1 MRRSYR
7 ITDII
12 CGEHYI
18 TSRIYPEYTQ
28 PKGSRSKKSKPTT
41 ETRAALNDKNR
52 KEYLAHLA
60 STNFTGQDYYITLT
74 YNDEHLPESYNAA
87 VHELRKF
94 ISRAK
99 YRAKKKG
106 KELKTIAVTGFGSK
120 RKRLHHHL
128 IMSGCFMPWEIVDL
142 WRDRDGNGRGRVDT
156 SALQFDQFGVAI
168 DNLLSYFYKHIE
180 EARANGV
187 KGSCY
192 YRSRNLNEPEYRS
205 RKGKL
210 SHKQIEWA
218 KTFTDFEV
226 FERMHPDYALAD
238 VSTFYNDTNGG
249 YYFTVRYYKPPH
261 RHRRKRNE

>member
-99 YRAKKKG
+99 YRAKK
-106 KELKTIAVTGFGSK
+106 
-120 RKRLHHHL
+120 
-128 IMSGCFMPWEIVDL
+128 
-142 WRDRDGNGRGRVDT
+142 GNGRGRVDT

-192 YRSRNLNEPEYRS
+192 YRSRNLKEPEYRS

-249 YYFTVRYYKPPH
+249 YYFTVKYFKPPH